1 MNGLQFRDTTPAGY
15 DASVGEMTRR
25 IVPVLLRAVRLTPGQ
40 RVLDI
45 ATGTGFATEAIA
57 AAIGPSGHVVAAD
70 ISPAMLAKARER
82 LGGLPN
88 VSFSVE
94 EGQHLG
100 FRGGG
105 FGAVVCNMGLMHF
118 PDPVR
123 GLSEFRRVLRP
134 GGRAAVSVPAT
145 PDRSL
150 TGRVQAIIWRHA
162 PSKMAEVQRVFSL
175 GREGQLRRLFEGAG
189 FREVE
194 SATELLRM
202 AFPSF
207 DSYFGGVE
215 RGAGNVGQDYTALPE
230 SERRAVREEARREIG
245 GTGGRIE
252 VEVEI
257 RVASG
262 RR

>member
-1 MNGLQFRDTTPAGY
+1 MARVRAGRLPQHRPGLPPWRRGPGEGRGHRPLSELQFRETAAGY

-70 ISPAMLAKARER
+70 ISPALLAKARER

-123 GLSEFRRVLRP
+123 GLS
-134 GGRAAVSVPAT
+134 
-145 PDRSL
+145 
-150 TGRVQAIIWRHA
+150 
-162 PSKMAEVQRVFSL
+162 
-175 GREGQLRRLFEGAG
+175 
-189 FREVE
+189 
-194 SATELLRM
+194 
-202 AFPSF
+202 
-207 DSYFGGVE
+207 
-215 RGAGNVGQDYTALPE
+215 
-230 SERRAVREEARREIG
+230 
-245 GTGGRIE
+245 
-252 VEVEI
+252 
-257 RVASG
+257 
-262 RR
+262 